1 MGLGYLDAVDGDIR
15 SVAISSRHDAHAG
28 QPPVSAKQRF
38 AVDGNRFVV
47 NV

>member
-1 MGLGYLDAVDGDIR
+1 MPSTGKIR
-15 SVAISSRHDAHAG
+15 SVVAISSRHDAHAG